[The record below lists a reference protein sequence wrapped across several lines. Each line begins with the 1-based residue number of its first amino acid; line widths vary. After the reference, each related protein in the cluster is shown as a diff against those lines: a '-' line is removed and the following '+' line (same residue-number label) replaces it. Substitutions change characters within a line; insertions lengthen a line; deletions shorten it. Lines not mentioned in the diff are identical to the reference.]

1 MKKIIF
7 PLSLLFI
14 TLSISAQ
21 ETKGRIVLQALFDG
35 IGIKEEVTPPTPDL
49 TPPPTPEIKPTERPL
64 SKGELAVKEQLER
77 NRQILAK
84 QKEEIQ
90 KEETVPSSKDDMN
103 TLRKKNQAWLKQMK
117 KQNQETLQSWKNEIE
132 ATYALWKKKQKEY
145 LKNLKH
151 YKENLYNLQAD
162 HPLTKKEIKLGGLTK
177 KLSAEHYIIPGALDL
192 PIKDQGRRP
201 TCAAF
206 AGARSIETKL
216 KEKGKEAR
224 VSEQYIYWAS
234 KPACQTRPCD
244 QKGSWTSIAFEKS
257 RLSPLPDIPLEKDC
271 PYRFDS
277 IDGNETQIPLTPSC
291 NQGKIKIVD
300 FDYIKTL
307 DETIEA
313 LKRNSPV
320 IAGFELT
327 PNFYENNGL
336 VKEADTK
343 TQGNMDNHS
352 KGHAVL
358 LVGYIKLP
366 PELYSAEGK
375 VCFVM
380 ANSWGEGYGRGGFTC
395 LSEKWILAHRVP
407 NAFIALKD
415 VSFQN

>member
-1 MKKIIF
+1 MKNIILT
-7 PLSLLFI
+7 LSLCSM
-14 TLSISAQ
+14 TLSSIAQ
-21 ETKGRIVLQALFDG
+21 ETKGRVVLQALFDG
-35 IGIKEEVTPPTPDL
+35 IGIKEEVTPPAPDL
-49 TPPPTPEIKPTERPL
+49 TPPPTPEIKPTDKPL
-64 SKGELAVKEQLER
+64 SRGELAIKEQLER

-84 QKEEIQ
+84 QKEEVQ
-90 KEETVPSSKDDMN
+90 KEETIPSSKDEMN
-103 TLRKKNQAWLKQMK
+103 TLRKKNQTWLKQMK
-117 KQNQETLQSWKNEIE
+117 KQNQETIQSWKKEVE
-132 ATYALWKKKQKEY
+132 ATYALWREKQKEY

-151 YKENLYNLQAD
+151 YKNNLYNLQAD
-162 HPLTKKEIKLGGLTK
+162 HPLTKKEIKLSGLTK
-177 KLSAEHYIIPGALDL
+177 NLNAEHYVIPGALDL

-216 KEKGKEAR
+216 KEKGKDVRA
-224 VSEQYIYWAS
+224 SEQFIYWSS
-234 KPACQTRPCD
+234 KPTCQTKPCN
-244 QKGSWTSIAFEKS
+244 QKGSWTSVAFEKS
-257 RLSPLPDIPLEKDC
+257 RISPLPDIPLEKDC
-271 PYRFDS
+271 PYSFDP
-277 IDGNETQIPLTPSC
+277 IDGNETQIPLAPSC

-307 DETIEA
+307 DEAMEA
-313 LKRNSPV
+313 LKRNSPI

-336 VKEADTK
+336 VKESDAK
-343 TQGNMDNHS
+343 VQGNVDGHA

-358 LVGYIKLP
+358 LVGFIKLP
-366 PELYSAEGK
+366 SELYASEGK
-375 VCFVM
+375 ACFIM

-395 LSEKWILAHRVP
+395 LSEKWIMAHRVP